1 MEILHRPS
9 VCAVAFGTPIRVC
22 NRSLSRAAL
31 TILLETVLRTSWLRL
46 STWQMCHLPTS
57 GHLLSPLTLII
68 LPNGDGVLN
77 AFPRQSALNPVG
89 VIELAG
95 Q

>member
-1 MEILHRPS
+1 M
-9 VCAVAFGTPIRVC
+9 PIADFPWAANCYTRD
-22 NRSLSRAAL
+22 RAGPAGGISR
-31 TILLETVLRTSWLRL
+31 
-46 STWQMCHLPTS
+46 
-57 GHLLSPLTLII
+57 HLLSPLTLII